1 MEDPQFERQLA
12 AWHNFIREHEIAE
25 HVPPA
30 ISASWIRCWYRLNPY
45 ERVQPKSLAPNHL
58 LMTQVASFDL
68 MSFARPVMEDIYQ
81 FIERSESVLVLVNA
95 ACFVLDLLGDEK
107 MLTHARDELHFSAG
121 AQLSEAVAGTNAF
134 ALAINERI
142 PVQVTGAEF
151 FLQQYHHLAQA
162 AAPIFDLTGK
172 PLGALGVIT
181 PRQRYHTHALGMA
194 LAGARAI
201 EGQIQ
206 ADRLMAEQNSQLA
219 QLNAI
224 LSANSEGIVVWNSD
238 FVLMHINEPAQKF
251 LGLPVGMLS
260 GRHIREKIAYPS
272 FIQEAVEQRRPLT
285 DVEATIQVEGKP
297 QRCILSLRFVE
308 KTNGELEWIIA
319 IMRQE
324 GDVRRL
330 AQNQFGAQA
339 VLTLDDIPGD
349 SAPIQSV
356 RRFVRTAAPVK
367 ASIFIRGESGT
378 GKNALASA
386 IHNASNRRD
395 GPFLVFTC
403 STVPNELLNREL
415 LGYDESLSNHRPGGR
430 PSKFELAHG
439 GTLFF
444 QDIDALPLEAQ
455 TILLNMLE
463 MGIIQR
469 LGSNLPIQVDVRVI
483 ASSSARIEKLVAQ
496 GSFRADLYYRLSTFE
511 IALPPLRERI
521 SDLPILV
528 DRILTRLSR
537 QLNRSYTLAPEVMV
551 LFSKY
556 AWPGNIRELEKVLA
570 RAAIQTGASELIGSM
585 HLPENILNPS
595 RSLEQSIEIGATQP
609 LDQIERE
616 AILQVAR
623 LCKGNTTEM
632 ARILGIS
639 RTTIWRK
646 LKEFSITADDFRT
659 RPVRN

>member
-1 MEDPQFERQLA
+1 MEDEQFERQLA
-12 AWHNFIREHEIAE
+12 AWNTFLRGHTIPDSLA
-25 HVPPA
+25 PA
-30 ISASWIRCWYRLNPY
+30 IAASWERCWYRLSPY
-45 ERVQPKSLAPNHL
+45 EHVQPKSLAPDHL
-58 LMTQVASFDL
+58 LMTQVASFEL

-81 FIERSESVLVLVNA
+81 FIERTQSALVLVNA
-95 ACFVLDLLGDEK
+95 ACFVLDMLGDEE
-107 MLTHARDELHFSAG
+107 MLAQLSGELHITAG
-121 AQLSEAVAGTNAF
+121 AQLAEPVTGTNAF
-134 ALAINERI
+134 ALALSERI
-142 PVQVTGAEF
+142 PMQVTGAEF

-162 AAPIFDLTGK
+162 AAPIFDLSGK

-181 PRQRYHTHALGMA
+181 LRQRYHPHALGMV
-194 LAGARAI
+194 LGGARAI

-206 ADRLMAEQNSQLA
+206 ADRLLAEQNSQLA

-224 LSANSEGIVVWNSD
+224 LSANSEGVIVWNSD
-238 FVLMHINEPAQKF
+238 FVLMHINEPAQRF
-251 LGLPVGMLS
+251 LGLPAGALS
-260 GRHIREKIAYPS
+260 GRHIREKIAYPA

-297 QRCILSLRFVE
+297 LRCILSLRFVE

-319 IMRQE
+319 ILRQE
-324 GDVRRL
+324 HDVRRL
-330 AQNQFGAQA
+330 VQNQFGAQA

-349 SAPIQSV
+349 SPAIQSV

-395 GPFLVFTC
+395 GPFLVFAC

-439 GTLFF
+439 GTLYF

-455 TILLNMLE
+455 AILLNMLE

-469 LGSNLPIQVDVRVI
+469 LGSSLPIQVDVRVI

-511 IALPPLRERI
+511 IALPPLRERL

-528 DRILTRLSR
+528 ERILARLSR
-537 QLNRSYTLAPEVMV
+537 QLNRSFSLAPEVMV

-585 HLPENILNPS
+585 HLPEYILNPIK
-595 RSLEQSIEIGATQP
+595 SLEQSIEIGAAQP
-609 LDQIERE
+609 LDEIERE
-616 AILQVAR
+616 AILHVAR
-623 LCKGNTTEM
+623 LCKGNTSEM

-646 LKEFSITADDFRT
+646 LKEFNITADDFRA
-659 RPVRN
+659 RAGRN